1 MLVVVPFALICAYEL
16 LLATDRYESVAS
28 AIITEERAGGTSIDL
43 SFLGV
48 TNAAADRDAYTL
60 KEFVESVDML
70 KHVDGVLNIR
80 EHYSNTNVDF
90 YSRLDAGAAIEDFHE
105 YMLNYIT
112 IEFDQEKK
120 ILYFAVQA
128 FTAEYAQKLLNA
140 ILERSQQ
147 FIDQL
152 NEQVNRDQRIFF
164 DKQITQSYA
173 RLDKAKQKLLDFQR
187 ENKILTVEGDT
198 QTIMST
204 ISGLEQSLAQKRSEL
219 NARLKVLSADAPQ
232 LTTLQLEI
240 ASLATQIASEKERLI
255 GASSSSLSQLG
266 AEFREIQVELEF
278 ATEVYKTNLTAL
290 EQARVEAARRLKFLI
305 VVANPSQAEK
315 SEYPDRTYIT
325 ITAAIL
331 LLAAYLV
338 ISLIISI
345 MREHS

>member
-315 SEYPDRTYIT
+315 SEYPDRTYII